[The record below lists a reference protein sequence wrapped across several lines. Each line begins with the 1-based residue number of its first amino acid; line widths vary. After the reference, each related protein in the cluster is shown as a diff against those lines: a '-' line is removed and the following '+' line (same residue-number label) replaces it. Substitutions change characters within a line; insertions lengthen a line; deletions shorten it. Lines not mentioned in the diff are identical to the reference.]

1 MPILSQVIDSPWK
14 PIEKKTTQTED
25 QTKHQTGKQTTW
37 QNFISAKGTVLIK
50 DTLKWKLDED
60 ADDCL
65 LCSTKKKTHLD
76 INGTNKAPIG
86 LLWNCVDYSCAYDSL
101 MTIIYDIW
109 MQNPSKWS
117 TSLQKLGKHSQNMIV
132 NFQRN
137 ELSLEEAHNN
147 VCQKLYNQ
155 SPSLFPSGTLGTNIQ
170 DLIQN
175 IFRDTESLSTSKSS
189 CMHCG
194 FEDYSQSQL
203 SRITYTVCK
212 KDIPK
217 VFQTGLKP
225 NSPKKRN
232 VNNVTYLWILLK
244 HSTILLI

>member
-1 MPILSQVIDSPWK
+1 MIVKFQQVID
-14 PIEKKTTQTED
+14 E
-25 QTKHQTGKQTTW
+25 
-37 QNFISAKGTVLIK
+37 
-50 DTLKWKLDED
+50 
-60 ADDCL
+60 
-65 LCSTKKKTHLD
+65 
-76 INGTNKAPIG
+76 
-86 LLWNCVDYSCAYDSL
+86 
-101 MTIIYDIW
+101 
-109 MQNPSKWS
+109 
-117 TSLQKLGKHSQNMIV
+117 
-132 NFQRN
+132 

-147 VCQKLYNQ
+147 VRRMLYNQ
-155 SPSLFPSGTLGTNIQ
+155 SPSLFQYGTLGTNIQ